1 MSLIKNKTV
10 LITGGASGIGK
21 LMGEKLLK
29 AGAKQ
34 LVIWDINKENLDKTS
49 SELKAGGFIVF
60 PHVVDISDT
69 DKVVELAKTVKKE
82 AGSVDILIN
91 NAGVVAGK
99 RFANL
104 SHKEIDF
111 TMNVNSLAMMHI
123 TLEFLPDMIE
133 KGDAHIVNISSAAG
147 YVANPKMSVYTA
159 SKWAALG
166 WSESLR
172 IELEELHKN
181 LHVTT
186 VTPFYINTGMF
197 AGVKSN
203 PFLPILDS
211 DKITD
216 VIIEAIKNNKLFVR
230 EPLLVKTVPFVK
242 GILPTRAF
250 DWFAGRLLG
259 IYKGMDNFV
268 GHEGKN
274 HGKD

>member
-1 MSLIKNKTV
+1 MSSINGKTV

-49 SELKAGGFIVF
+49 FELKAGGFTVF

-69 DKVVELAKTVKKE
+69 DKVIELAKTVKKE
-82 AGSVDILIN
+82 TGSVDILIN

-111 TMNVNSLAMMHI
+111 VMNINSLAMMHI
-123 TLEFLPDMIE
+123 TLEFLSDMIK
-133 KGDAHIVNISSAAG
+133 KGNAHIVNISSAAG
-147 YVANPKMSVYTA
+147 YVANPKMSVYAA
-159 SKWAALG
+159 SKWAVLG

-172 IELEELHKN
+172 IELEELHKD

-197 AGVKSN
+197 EGVKSN

-242 GILPTRAF
+242 GILPTRVF
-250 DWFAGRLLG
+250 DWFAGRILG
-259 IYKGMDNFV
+259 IYKSMDNFV